1 MDNAI
6 PIQQLFRDTKIYH
19 PYWFIIFIIVFTLLI
34 RSIHTYFK
42 AKAIKNGE
50 IDDLQNKTEIKWK
63 EKEFKNIFHSS
74 FFSTGKDVRI
84 DDYWLPFIIGIFELT
99 VYPFLMVNGCWTAIA
114 AWVAIKTASSWG
126 GWQKT
131 RTAYNRF
138 LVGNILSLGT
148 SGLTSFITAVPTL

>member
-1 MDNAI
+1 MDRAI
-6 PIQQLFRDTKIYH
+6 PIQQLFCDTKIYH
-19 PYWFIIFIIVFTLLI
+19 PYWFIFLIIVFTLLI
-34 RSIHTYFK
+34 RTIHTYFK

-50 IDDLQNKTEIKWK
+50 IDDVQNQSEIKWNQR
-63 EKEFKNIFHSS
+63 ELEDIFCSS
-74 FFSTGKDVRI
+74 FSSTGNDVRI

-99 VYPFLMVNGCWTAIA
+99 IYPFLMVNGYWTAIA

-138 LVGNILSLGT
+138 LVGNILSLVA
-148 SGLTSFITAVPTL
+148 SGLTSFICF